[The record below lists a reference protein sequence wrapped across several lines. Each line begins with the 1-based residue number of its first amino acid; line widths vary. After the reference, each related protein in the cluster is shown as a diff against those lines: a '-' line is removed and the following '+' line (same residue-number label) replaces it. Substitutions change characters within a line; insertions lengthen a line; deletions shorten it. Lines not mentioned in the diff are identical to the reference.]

1 MALGNLG
8 KVIAGQAFETTKKG
22 VLDAFASEPAKPA
35 EKPAEKAPAAEPLG
49 GIFLG
54 QIQGMQRALRED
66 QELLVQV
73 HTGTEVLR
81 VLEIFV
87 PSLQVLVLAGVDAD
101 QNVTRVIAP
110 AESLK
115 LVCKIVRVAPD
126 TKPVR
131 VNVLSP
137 RPKPEGAGS

>member
-22 VLDAFASEPAKPA
+22 VLDAFSSEPAKTHEKPA
-35 EKPAEKAPAAEPLG
+35 EKPAPPEPVG

-54 QIQGMQRALRED
+54 QIQGMQRALKDD
-66 QELLVQV
+66 QELLVHV
-73 HTGTEVLR
+73 HTGGEMLR

-101 QNVTRVIAP
+101 QNVTRVIVP
-110 AESLK
+110 ADQLK
-115 LVCKIVRVAPD
+115 LVCKIVRVAPNA
-126 TKPVR
+126 KPVR

-137 RPKPEGAGS
+137 RPKPEHTT

>member
-22 VLDAFASEPAKPA
+22 VMDALTSEPAKPP
-35 EKPAEKAPAAEPLG
+35 EKPAEKPPESVG

-66 QELLVQV
+66 QELLVQY
-73 HTGTEVLR
+73 HTGAEVLR

-101 QNVTRVIAP
+101 QNVTRAIVA
-110 AESLK
+110 AESLR
-115 LVCKIVRVAPD
+115 LVCKIVKVAEGA
-126 TKPVR
+126 TPVR
-131 VNVLSP
+131 VKVLSP
-137 RPKPEGAGS
+137 RP

>member
-22 VLDAFASEPAKPA
+22 VMDALTSEPPKPPEKPA
-35 EKPAEKAPAAEPLG
+35 EKPPEPVG

-66 QELLVQV
+66 QELLVQY

-87 PSLQVLVLAGVDAD
+87 PTLQVLVLAGVDAD
-101 QNVTRVIAP
+101 QNVTRAIVP
-110 AESLK
+110 AESLR
-115 LVCKIVRVAPD
+115 LVCKIVKVAEGA
-126 TKPVR
+126 TPVR
-131 VNVLSP
+131 VKVLSP
-137 RPKPEGAGS
+137 RP